1 MNNRALVL
9 LGVIVAASVGME
21 ARAQSPHR
29 MATKSAPAV
38 RGAAAP
44 GAKIPSATAEINA
57 KFKDPELDVQDW
69 RSRFESDSREV
80 YAARQ
85 QVLEACHI
93 RPGDRVADVG
103 AGTGFYT
110 LMFAKAVGPDG
121 WVVPVEVS
129 TKFLEFLN
137 QRAAQQGVTNITP
150 VLGSDRSI
158 NLPPGS
164 LNLVFI
170 CDTYHHFEYPQAI
183 LASIHRSLRDGGA
196 GDRRLRADP
205 GQVERVDARP
215 RAGRQGGRPPRDQ
228 SGRVRV
234 RRRSEDPRVPRD
246 LLLAVPEDGV
256 GDFTVESRHRW
267 R

>member
-1 MNNRALVL
+1 
-9 LGVIVAASVGME
+9 VAAAVGME
-21 ARAQSPHR
+21 ARAQAPPR

-69 RSRFESDSREV
+69 RRRFESDSREV

-85 QVLEACHI
+85 QVLAACHI
-93 RPGDRVADVG
+93 QPGDRVADVG

-110 LMFAKAVGPDG
+110 LLFAKAVGPDG

-137 QRAAQQGVTNITP
+137 QRATQQGVTNITP

-158 NLPPGS
+158 NLPPNS

-170 CDTYHHFEYPQAI
+170 CDTYHHFEYPQEI

-196 GDRRLRADP
+196 LVIVDYERIP
-205 GQVERVDARP
+205 GKSSAWTLGHV
-215 RAGRQGGRPPRDQ
+215 RAGKEG
-228 SGRVRV
+228 V
-234 RRRSEDPRVPRD
+234 RREIE
-246 LLLAVPEDGV
+246 AAGFE
-256 GDFTVESRHRW
+256 FVEEVKIPKFRETYFLRF
-267 R
+267 RKTG